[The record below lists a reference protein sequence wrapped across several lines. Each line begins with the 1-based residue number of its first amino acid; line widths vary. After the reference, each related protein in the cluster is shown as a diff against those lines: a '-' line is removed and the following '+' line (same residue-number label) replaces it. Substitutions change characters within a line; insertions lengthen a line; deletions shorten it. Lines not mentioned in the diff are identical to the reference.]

1 MARVTEW
8 DVERFPVLVRKR
20 VPWRCRTYKQETHLD
35 RIVSTLL
42 DLYLD
47 LPARSPDDG
56 DEKDEADAE
65 ARNSAPLVDFIR
77 SPAFEHIVLKLSLK
91 ETLPSLRPL
100 RGQAA
105 NPNRRAQRHMHSPDL
120 SRLHLLL
127 PPSMDDNEDE
137 HRQYRGAMREIVYSA
152 ANFGE
157 ENDYAPLDREGKV
170 DWKLLDAI
178 GTVMSESR

>member
-1 MARVTEW
+1 MARVAEW
-8 DVERFPVLVRKR
+8 DVERFPELVRKR

-65 ARNSAPLVDFIR
+65 ARNSAPLADFIR

-105 NPNRRAQRHMHSPDL
+105 NPNRRAQRQMHSPDL

-178 GTVMSESR
+178 GAVMSESR